1 MELESDNSDFEDE
14 EEINNTNTTST
25 SMNFT
30 MKCDS
35 NIFTPLIEIEISEN
49 ADEFNKK
56 IFSETKKIHTYL
68 TQSIH
73 TFEKIFPE
81 NNSTSFKK
89 FLNYLKKREI
99 PNKCV
104 CAGVIDTIP
113 GWQCV
118 ECSTYE
124 NSIYCFDCY
133 KASKDLHKNHKV
145 LFLYSSGGMCD
156 CGDPDSLKTFCP
168 NHTGPFKNKEEIQNF
183 ISKSFTENEIKNL
196 KIFFDEFFYIFS
208 RYFFLLEDYDLFY
221 TEKFNEKFN
230 NNKNNIER
238 DDIKNIKN
246 NFCIV
251 FQNFLN
257 FLRLISNSNIGLLH
271 FLANYFLKNN
281 LYINSNNE
289 KEDEEFYTK
298 HKCYTVEKDEIKII
312 NNLNTKHKCECPFM
326 RLFMTNYREEI
337 KSKDNKNEEFLLSFP
352 HNLPLKHCFCISF
365 FVLNEQILLNHNTD
379 LIFNRNQFYTE
390 DTIEL
395 MAIKTNLIED
405 TYEIFYNYLKNVF
418 ISDKYKDSEGN
429 IMTYK
434 LKSLIFRIEAL
445 EVDTKYYSK
454 PKIIDIFSKKTFII
468 KKIIDIICLIHNGI
482 KFKSIYPHPIYHD
495 RKGYSETFFNLENYL
510 INILEDINMYFNWN
524 EIEYSKE
531 VFKYLINK
539 IIKEEKEGIIQLE
552 ENEFSFHICL
562 YRTFGLLIN
571 YFCFNY
577 SIQNNCNL
585 IEAVDFFKKN
595 FFESNE
601 ELEILVEKILKNYF
615 KLFGFIGA
623 VNNNFFNYYEMMQGY
638 FYKYIHGNNFIKLDF
653 CTIKYLLTLT
663 DKKFDLIHYL
673 KISNIEKVFPIFSNL
688 FMGEKNIDINLDQL
702 EKEIF
707 QYESDKNDY
716 IMQLIFLLEIIITF
730 MKDDSCL
737 YFCLIKQYDE
747 ILSSQTKENMFNII
761 KQNKYIYYDLK
772 NILIEKIICKII
784 AFGNLADLKM
794 LKKNLDNNLINIFDE
809 KNNFEKIL
817 EELTESKMK
826 GEKKKIFYLKD
837 KYLYNID
844 FNFYINPNDKS
855 CAQRY
860 ILNFKEDEIKLYNKY
875 IYNTSKLT
883 FDFYENIYN
892 KILLNKENLILFKKI
907 IEILNESNNDL
918 FLINRKSLR
927 NSILPIILNFLSN
940 FFIINTKAFISFKIE
955 NEQIINEIKNLLL
968 NALEKNKN
976 NFLFEKYLEDN
987 IKALL
992 VEINYYKIIHNDIK
1006 GDLSKLNENDFYINY
1021 IREIKKEKK
1030 VQNLLNESDINNNQ
1044 KIRTQKLKEKFKLK
1058 MNNNSKKFM
1067 DNISSNNNT
1076 ENTLKEEI
1084 ENENEMMCF
1093 YCRNKIELNTWKKPY
1108 GKIGLFIED
1117 YFYSNSIKASLR
1129 NEIYNIN
1136 NKNNIKNKINYEK
1149 YFWENN
1155 ISDKKGRIVSCGH
1168 YFHYDCINNIYY
1180 NNSFSCPLCLKVQNT
1195 IIPPLNL
1202 LKNNNELDFIN
1213 GEKIEI
1219 LEKEEQDDI
1228 INLKQNEYFTT
1239 LYKCI
1244 FEFLYKINLTNLAQ
1258 NTGIFDIL
1266 FEAYE
1271 VHFNF
1276 LENIFY
1282 SEGSTFNKKQQIDN
1296 LQNIILS
1303 LRYIIK
1309 FYQINNSEFIN
1320 LIKNNLSLLMTSSN
1334 EIDIIKN
1341 CQDMF
1346 YVNLLNKIL
1355 FSLSI
1360 LFDYEEIKKTFLYL
1374 LYIFLPYFAFGNFL
1388 KYIIINEIDI
1398 NDINKDNCM
1407 KYIID
1412 NNEEMVKIFEIF
1424 LQKLIFIKLITD
1436 FNNKNDNNIDILK
1449 SFNELSIEQMLSFLD
1464 INNLFILL
1472 NKGKEGINFLDIF
1485 IYIPK
1490 LFNSN
1495 DILFKQYKNNLIN
1508 DIFNIIILNIKNN
1521 ENKAFFLTKELI
1533 INFNPI
1539 KFDFIKFDEK
1549 AFDWIEK
1556 NLEQKCKFCSKTS
1569 KYNYICLICGN
1580 KVCHTI
1586 DCNKF
1591 PKHAELC
1598 NVNHS
1603 IFIDMDNTKI
1613 CASFQFRYMKYIFPL
1628 YINENGIG
1636 PNGSEMENEF
1646 NLSHENLKSA
1656 IKNFVSYDLFFK

>member
-1 MELESDNSDFEDE
+1 MELESDNPDFDEDE
-14 EEINNTNTTST
+14 EIINTDATTSIDFHT
-25 SMNFT
+25 KLSN
-30 MKCDS
+30 KYL
-35 NIFTPLIEIEISEN
+35 NIFTPLIEIELSEN

-68 TQSIH
+68 IQSINS
-73 TFEKIFPE
+73 FQKIFPE
-81 NNSTSFKK
+81 IGSSSFNN

-104 CAGVIDTIP
+104 CAGVIDAIP
-113 GWQCV
+113 GWHCV

-133 KASKDLHKNHKV
+133 KASKDLHINHKT

-168 NHTGPFKNKEEIQNF
+168 NHTGPFKTKEEIQNF
-183 ISKSFTENEIKNL
+183 ISKSFTENEVKNL
-196 KIFFDEFFYIFS
+196 RLFFDEFFFNFS

-221 TEKFNEKFN
+221 NEKLRERFSKN
-230 NNKNNIER
+230 NNTPQR
-238 DDIKNIKN
+238 DDIINIKN

-257 FLRLISNSNIGLLH
+257 FLRLISQSNIGILH

-281 LYINSNNE
+281 LYINSSSE
-289 KEDEEFYTK
+289 KENEEFYTT
-298 HKCYTVEKDEIKII
+298 HRCYIVEKEEIKIFNNI
-312 NNLNTKHKCECPFM
+312 NEKHKCECPFM

-337 KSKDNKNEEFLLSFP
+337 KSKDNENEEFLLSFP
-352 HNLPLKHCFCISF
+352 HNLPLKHCFCVSYF
-365 FVLNEQILLNHNTD
+365 FLNEQILLNHNTD

-395 MAIKTNLIED
+395 MAKKTNLIED
-405 TYEIFYNYLKNVF
+405 TYEIFYNYLKNIF
-418 ISDKYKDSEGN
+418 NSDKYKENEGK
-429 IMTYK
+429 IETSK
-434 LKSLIFRIEAL
+434 LKSLIFGIEAL

-454 PKIIDIFSKKTFII
+454 PKIIDLFSKKTFII
-468 KKIIDIICLIHNGI
+468 KKIIDIICLLHNRN
-482 KFKSIYPHPIYHD
+482 KFKSIYPHPLYHD
-495 RKGYSETFFNLENYL
+495 LNGYCESYINLENYL
-510 INILEDINMYFNWN
+510 INILEDINMYFNWT
-524 EIEYSKE
+524 EIEYSKD

-539 IIKEEKEGIIQLE
+539 IINEEKEGIIQLE

-577 SIQNNCNL
+577 SIKNNCTL
-585 IEAVDFFKKN
+585 IDAVDFFKKN

-601 ELEILVEKILKNYF
+601 ELKKFVEKILENYF
-615 KLFGFIGA
+615 KLFGFIGGI
-623 VNNNFFNYYEMMQGY
+623 NNNFFNYYEMMQGY
-638 FYKYIHGNNFIKLDF
+638 FHKYIYVNNVIRLDF

-663 DKKFDLIHYL
+663 DKKFDLIDYL
-673 KISNIEKVFPIFSNL
+673 IKSNIEKVFPIFSNVFL
-688 FMGEKNIDINLDQL
+688 GEKNINLDEL

-707 QYESDKNDY
+707 LYESDKNNY
-716 IMQLIFLLEIIITF
+716 IMQLIFLLDIIITF

-737 YFCLIKQYDE
+737 YFCLINQYNE
-747 ILSSQTKENMFNII
+747 ILSTQTKENMFNII
-761 KQNKYIYYDLK
+761 KQNKYIYSDLK
-772 NILIEKIICKII
+772 NILIEKLICKII
-784 AFGNLADLKM
+784 SSGNLVDIKM
-794 LKKNLDNNLINIFDE
+794 LKKHLDQNLVYLFNE

-826 GEKKKIFYLKD
+826 GEKKIFYLKD
-837 KYLYNID
+837 KYLNNID
-844 FNFYINPNDKS
+844 FNFYINPSDKS
-855 CAQRY
+855 SAQRY
-860 ILNFKEDEIKLYNKY
+860 ILNFKEDEIKLHNRY

-892 KILLNKENLILFKKI
+892 KILLNKENLILFKKMI
-907 IEILNESNNDL
+907 KILNESNDDI

-927 NSILPIILNFLSN
+927 NSILPIIINFLSN

-955 NEQIINEIKNLLL
+955 NEKIISEIKNLLL
-968 NALEKNKN
+968 NALEKNKD

-992 VEINYYKIIHNDIK
+992 DQINYYKIIHNNIK
-1006 GDLSKLNENDFYINY
+1006 GDLSKLSENDFYINY
-1021 IREIKKEKK
+1021 IRDIKKEKNE
-1030 VQNLLNESDINNNQ
+1030 QNLLNESDINNDQ
-1044 KIRTQKLKEKFKLK
+1044 KKRTQKLKDSLKLK

-1067 DNISSNNNT
+1067 DNIKSDNNIETTLNEET
-1076 ENTLKEEI
+1076 EK
-1084 ENENEMMCF
+1084 ENETICF

-1108 GKIGLFIED
+1108 GKIGLYIED

-1129 NEIYNIN
+1129 NEINDIN
-1136 NKNNIKNKINYEK
+1136 NKYNIKNKIYYEK

-1155 ISDKKGRIVSCGH
+1155 TTDKKGRIVSCGH
-1168 YFHYDCINNIYY
+1168 YFHQDCINKVKY
-1180 NNSFSCPLCLKVQNT
+1180 NNNFSCPLCLKVQNVF
-1195 IIPPLNL
+1195 IPPLNL
-1202 LKNNNELDFIN
+1202 IKNENEFDFLN
-1213 GEKIEI
+1213 GEKIDI

-1228 INLKQNEYFTT
+1228 NNFKENENLST

-1244 FEFLYKINLTNLAQ
+1244 FEFLQKIKLTKLKE
-1258 NTGIFDIL
+1258 NTGL
-1266 FEAYE
+1266 FENLFEGYK

-1309 FYQINNSEFIN
+1309 FYRINNSEFIN
-1320 LIKNNLSLLMTSSN
+1320 FIKSNLSLLMTSSN

-1355 FSLSI
+1355 FSSSI
-1360 LFDYEEIKKTFLYL
+1360 LFDYDKMKQLFLYL
-1374 LYIFLPYFAFGNFL
+1374 LYIFLPYFAFGNYL
-1388 KYIIINEIDI
+1388 SYISINEIGL
-1398 NDINKDNCM
+1398 NEINKDSFM
-1407 KYIID
+1407 RYITD
-1412 NNEEMVKIFEIF
+1412 NNKEMVKMFEIL

-1436 FNNKNDNNIDILK
+1436 FNNKNDNNNDIIK
-1449 SFNELSIEQMLSFLD
+1449 SLNGLSIEQMLSFLD

-1472 NKGKEGINFLDIF
+1472 NKGKEEINFLDIF
-1485 IYIPK
+1485 KYIPK

-1495 DILFKQYKNNLIN
+1495 DILFKQYKNELIN
-1508 DIFNIIILNIKNN
+1508 DIFNIIISNIKNN
-1521 ENKAFFLTKELI
+1521 SNGNNELYLTKELI

-1549 AFDWIEK
+1549 VFDWIEK
-1556 NLEQKCKFCSKTS
+1556 NLETKCKFCSKTS

-1580 KVCHTI
+1580 KICHTI
-1586 DCNKF
+1586 NCNKF
-1591 PKHAELC
+1591 SKHIELC
-1598 NVNHS
+1598 NLNNS
-1603 IFIDMDNTKI
+1603 ILIDMDNMKVG
-1613 CASFQFRYMKYIFPL
+1613 ASFQYKYLKFIFPL
-1628 YINENGIG
+1628 YINENGNG
-1636 PNGSEMENEF
+1636 PNGQEMENEF

-1656 IKNFVSYDLFFK
+1656 IKNFVSYDMFF